1 MPDRELESQCSSEQ
15 SVYQKFLERAGIRK
29 IIDRLWDELDK
40 MEDDDLPTNNDSN
53 DKHKQ

>member
-15 SVYQKFLERAGIRK
+15 SVYQKFLERAGIK
-29 IIDRLWDELDK
+29 KFIDKLWDELDK

-53 DKHKQ
+53 DNTWE